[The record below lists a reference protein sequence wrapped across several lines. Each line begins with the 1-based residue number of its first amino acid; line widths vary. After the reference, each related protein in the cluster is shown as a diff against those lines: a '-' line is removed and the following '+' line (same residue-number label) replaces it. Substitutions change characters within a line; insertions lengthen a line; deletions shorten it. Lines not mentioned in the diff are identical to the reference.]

1 MDVFRSIIF
10 CCSSAFRPLKTE
22 ILLILEV
29 NSWPNK
35 SPVLAEPFSFSRSFR
50 MKFETN
56 IQGMKDTLEY
66 YKREWTKKNLEV
78 EIKIAEGGRITFSTE
93 ERQIKEYSLSSTNRR
108 RFLMYIIRATYEDTS
123 LTVS

>member
-1 MDVFRSIIF
+1 MQKD
-10 CCSSAFRPLKTE
+10 T
-22 ILLILEV
+22 
-29 NSWPNK
+29 
-35 SPVLAEPFSFSRSFR
+35 FR

-108 RFLMYIIRATYEDTS
+108 RFLMYIIRATSVSYTH
-123 LTVS
+123 LTLPTTERV